1 MKIFNIAKINL
12 VDGKLI
18 WKKPIGKKLVDNK
31 WTETGS
37 PIFGGVALNKNNI
50 LFVTGTDDNFI
61 YALDSETGS
70 ILWSYEMEASG
81 SAPPTIYEI
90 NGKEYVSVVSSG
102 GQYHNYKNK
111 GSTIYTFGI
120 N

>member
-1 MKIFNIAKINL
+1 M
-12 VDGKLI
+12 
-18 WKKPIGKKLVDNK
+18 
-31 WTETGS
+31 
-37 PIFGGVALNKNNI
+37 
-50 LFVTGTDDNFI
+50 TGTDDNFI